1 MASTEQLIFD
11 IITRD
16 RASEGFRKVGEAA
29 KAAAGDTETLN
40 RRLDE
45 AGKKSATA
53 RVALAGDK
61 EAQAALDKMDA
72 KLVSLNRR
80 TANPNISIEGAA
92 RAIAEVSSLELELD
106 KLGSTG
112 GPADKATASLG
123 KLAGS
128 GGGGL
133 AAIPGGGMGALIGAA
148 GILSPTLVTL
158 GFGLAGFGAAAIGVV
173 KPIENA
179 AQKTGGLQKNMHLLN
194 PEQQAVARGLLGLGR
209 EYDQFQKSL
218 QPEVFKVFN
227 SGLHLAGNL
236 LHDVQPVA
244 KATGT
249 ALEGLLGRVDQE
261 FQSGTWQN
269 FFGWMARQ
277 AGPDVKLVGDAFIH
291 LMDTIPPLMQDL
303 QPLATGLL
311 HVVDQAIVGADKV
324 SVLAGDFEHLGS
336 AATSLGQKTSG
347 SNSPFQFL
355 DNSHLLNDVKFVNDL
370 LPRFFQH
377 AAEGAAG
384 TKLPMDAFFQNTQKA
399 GKATQ
404 SLAWQQQSEAAAA
417 KAQAAEIA
425 KLNAQITTH
434 IAKVLTLE
442 GDEVTWKQAQQ
453 AATQAIGQNSHA
465 LDGNSKSALAARS
478 SIIQATTQVIK
489 FADDSDTSTSALHR
503 ASGALQDQIG
513 WLERHAG
520 KSKIARQEIALLIQE
535 ETKIKREIDQKVNID
550 GRGRWSVAGSGS
562 PGGLGHRVGA
572 TGGRVPGFGGG
583 DVHPYLLEGGEAI
596 VPKHL
601 TPAVAPFLAAQ
612 GVPGFAAGGIIPSY
626 GGGLGGL
633 SPWVQHNMTAT
644 DSSVTGSI
652 AGALAHALQTEL
664 SGLGSVAPASGSA
677 LAAQNYARSL
687 LSMYGWSQ
695 GQMSSLIPL
704 WNQESGWSANAVNP
718 SSGAYGIPQ
727 ALPSVWGHPYA
738 LGDYKNQVIWGLN
751 YIRSRYGSPGGAEAH
766 ELSAGWYDRGGYL
779 PPGLSLAYNGTGK
792 PEPVGGA
799 GATYNIHIT
808 LPAGSDR
815 ESGRRIVEAIRKY
828 EQGSGKSWR
837 S

>member
-1 MASTEQLIFD
+1 MADETLRFD
-11 IITRD
+11 IVGRD
-16 RASEGFRKVGEAA
+16 NASGAFSKVAGATKDMGDRMDVASRHAFALDEALKRQSAAARSSVDATLASAKADKILADAERVLRDGALEAEYALKKQGDAARKAGEDSA
-29 KAAAGDTETLN
+29 AAAGPEGL
-40 RRLDE
+40 
-45 AGKKSATA
+45 G
-53 RVALAGDK
+53 AL
-61 EAQAALDKMDA
+61 L
-72 KLVSLNRR
+72 
-80 TANPNISIEGAA
+80 
-92 RAIAEVSSLELELD
+92 
-106 KLGSTG
+106 
-112 GPADKATASLG
+112 
-123 KLAGS
+123 
-128 GGGGL
+128 GGGG
-133 AAIPGGGMGALIGAA
+133 IPGGGMGALIAA
-148 GILSPTLVTL
+148 GAVVSPMLVTL
-158 GFGLAGFGAAAIGVV
+158 GFGLGGFAAAAAGAA
-173 KPIENA
+173 KPIEAA
-179 AQKTGGLQKNMHLLN
+179 AQKTGGLAANMKSLD
-194 PEQQAVARGLLGLGR
+194 PEQRALAKSILGLG
-209 EYDQFQKSL
+209 DQYSTFEKQL
-218 QPEVFKVFN
+218 QPEVLHVF
-227 SGLHLAGNL
+227 GKGIQLAGSL
-236 LHDVQPVA
+236 MHDVQPIA
-244 KATGT
+244 AATGK
-249 ALEGLLGRVDQE
+249 ALGGVLSDIDAE
-261 FQSGTWQN
+261 FRSNNWQN
-269 FFGWMARQ
+269 FFHFMAQ
-277 AGPDVKLVGDAFIH
+277 TAGPDIRLLGADFVSLSGDLPTLLEALQPVASALLKVVDYTGQAIRLAELASTNFSSLAKSGKASGDGFNATTEGAKAAIPGMEYMSRLAHEVGSGLDILYGNSGKAAKG
-291 LMDTIPPLMQDL
+291 TQDL
-303 QPLATGLL
+303 
-311 HVVDQAIVGADKV
+311 
-324 SVLAGDFEHLGS
+324 
-336 AATSLGQKTSG
+336 
-347 SNSPFQFL
+347 
-355 DNSHLLNDVKFVNDL
+355 
-370 LPRFFQH
+370 
-377 AAEGAAG
+377 
-384 TKLPMDAFFQNTQKA
+384 A
-399 GKATQ
+399 GKARD
-404 SLAWQQQSEAAAA
+404 EAAAA

-626 GGGLGGL
+626 GGSVGGL